1 MSPRVRVRE
10 LGKLL
15 LNNTKQPLNKGL
27 IVVEQML
34 VKKVPFLL
42 KTWRNT
48 NTNMSYSKTI

>member
-10 LGKLL
+10 LGELL

-42 KTWRNT
+42 KT
-48 NTNMSYSKTI
+48 

>member
-10 LGKLL
+10 LDKLL

-34 VKKVPFLL
+34 VKKVPFLF
-42 KTWRNT
+42 KTCLT
-48 NTNMSYSKTI
+48 QYKY